1 MAIGTKQQHRSAGL
15 RIRNGAHAAK
25 GTCAVMKGM
34 GCDGDP
40 GLLERH
46 ALTLKPGVGQ
56 ELMHR
61 WGKPDR

>member
-1 MAIGTKQQHRSAGL
+1 
-15 RIRNGAHAAK
+15 
-25 GTCAVMKGM
+25 V